1 VRGDASAHGAR
12 AQNGNFL
19 NPSLHEV
26 FR

>member
-1 VRGDASAHGAR
+1 VRGDASSHSAR

-19 NPSLHEV
+19 YPSLHEM